1 MGELEQ
7 RAIDAQI
14 LTFYSEEFDEGARLT
29 TRSAQGSLEFTRVQE
44 IVREYLPGGRV
55 LDVGGAT
62 GHHSRSLMNS
72 GYGVELIDPVPLHVE
87 RATEAGVSSRVGDAR
102 ALPFEDD
109 YFDGVLL
116 LGPLYHLASASDR
129 RVALAEAKRVTRN
142 GGFIFA
148 AALSRFIAFGAMSLG
163 VSTPVP
169 FPSAWVDLLATGR
182 PAPGLRFPA
191 GHFHTAEE
199 LHAEVESAGLAV
211 LEVVGIEGPAGL
223 YLEELTEARTAQ
235 REAALL
241 IARAASAMPGIR
253 DFSPHLLAIAQVGD
267 GSHQPE

>member
-1 MGELEQ
+1 MAEPEQ
-7 RAIDAQI
+7 CAIDEQI

-44 IVREYLPGGRV
+44 IVREYLSGGRV

-62 GHHSRSLMNS
+62 GHHARSLMNS
-72 GYGVELIDPVPLHVE
+72 GYEVELIDPVPVHVE
-87 RATEAGVSSRVGDAR
+87 RAAEAGVSSRLGDAR
-102 ALPFEDD
+102 ALPFEDNH
-109 YFDGVLL
+109 FDGVLL
-116 LGPLYHLASASDR
+116 LGPLYHLASVSDR
-129 RVALAEAKRVTRN
+129 EGALAEAKRVTRS

-163 VSTPVP
+163 APTPEPLPST
-169 FPSAWVDLLATGR
+169 WVDLLASGR

-211 LEVVGIEGPAGL
+211 IEVVGIEGPAGL
-223 YLEELTEARTAQ
+223 YLEELTEARAAE

-253 DFSPHLLAIAQVGD
+253 DLSPHLLAIAQVG
-267 GSHQPE
+267 GSSHQPE